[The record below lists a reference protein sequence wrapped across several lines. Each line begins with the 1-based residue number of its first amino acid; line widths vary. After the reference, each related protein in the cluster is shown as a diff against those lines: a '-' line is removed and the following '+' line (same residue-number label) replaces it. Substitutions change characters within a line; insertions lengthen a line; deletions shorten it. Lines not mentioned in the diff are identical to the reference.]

1 MQRKA
6 KTNKRQKQKDPDKE
20 ILECIRQK
28 LNPKSSPKTETK
40 QAFVPER
47 LNEIIDNLKQFIEAT
62 GVQVTEII
70 NIQYAKKIRAR
81 LGQREA
87 EINLFYGKSGFS
99 VLFLHEEAL
108 TMS

>member
-1 MQRKA
+1 MGLQFYVELA
-6 KTNKRQKQKDPDKE
+6 
-20 ILECIRQK
+20 
-28 LNPKSSPKTETK
+28 
-40 QAFVPER
+40 
-47 LNEIIDNLKQFIEAT
+47 QFIEAT

-99 VLFLHEEAL
+99 VVISPRRGTNEELNDLLAEIVNNFLL
-108 TMS
+108 Q